1 MRPSDATSP
10 VGSNVGCSDYEPDL
24 ILDNISFAQTSGL
37 ASSAVSTTHSEG
49 LVRDYDGPVG
59 GVHAI
64 LTSGFKSQD
73 DSGVGVSA
81 DDADDDADENAR
93 VEEREERGFMRALG
107 LEFEQKA
114 ERSAED
120 SV

>member
-1 MRPSDATSP
+1 M
-10 VGSNVGCSDYEPDL
+10 
-24 ILDNISFAQTSGL
+24 
-37 ASSAVSTTHSEG
+37 
-49 LVRDYDGPVG
+49 VRDCDGPVG
-59 GVHAI
+59 VVHAI